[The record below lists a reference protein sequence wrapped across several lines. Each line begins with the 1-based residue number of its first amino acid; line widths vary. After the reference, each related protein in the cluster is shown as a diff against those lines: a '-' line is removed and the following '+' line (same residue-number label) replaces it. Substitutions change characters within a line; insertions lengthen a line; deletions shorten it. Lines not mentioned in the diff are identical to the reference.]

1 MEMADYGKGKWP
13 VLALECELEQLIVT
27 EVTNRLCLCL
37 QLTPKEMVGKALDG
51 LLTPASKLYFLSAV
65 EPNLRQGNDCE
76 QVTLYFKAA
85 DGPRMFLVNAVVD
98 DKKHFSLILMQADRH
113 LTLERQLI
121 RERDQT
127 KEINQELQRREQELL
142 EQRALK
148 SELLSRMESVS
159 SELLQTE
166 KLAALGQ
173 LAAGIAHEI
182 NNPVGYIRSNLNTL
196 SQYSQRLLDFIHQNQ
211 VISDAQKESV
221 DLAFLEKDLLSLLN
235 ETNEGIQRIT
245 QITRALTQ
253 FTRSSGLQDWCDIH
267 KQIDTTLQVMRGE
280 LRSKV
285 DIDRNYLPDLPLVY
299 CDPAKVNQVLM
310 NVLLNAADAIE
321 RFGVIRITTK
331 YNNEQVEVIIEDN
344 GCGMDEETAKKAL
357 EPFYTTKPEGE
368 GTGLGLSISY
378 SIMVSLG
385 GSLRISSQLG
395 EGTRIYLAFPVPGNN
410 SEDEHGI

>member
-1 MEMADYGKGKWP
+1 MVDYGREKWP
-13 VLALECELEQLIVT
+13 VLALECELELLIVT

-37 QLTPKEMVGKALDG
+37 QRTPKEIIGTPLDE
-51 LLTPASKLYFLSAV
+51 LLTSASKLYFLSAI
-65 EPNLRQGNDCE
+65 EPKLKQGEDCE
-76 QVTLYFKAA
+76 QATLYLKAA
-85 DGPRMFLVNAVVD
+85 NGPRMFVINAVVD
-98 DKKHFSLILMQADRH
+98 DKKSFSLILMQADRH
-113 LTLERQLI
+113 LMLERQLI

-127 KEINQELQRREQELL
+127 KEINQELERREQELL
-142 EQRALK
+142 EQRARK

-196 SQYSQRLLDFIHQNQ
+196 SQYSQTLLDFINENAA
-211 VISDAQKESV
+211 ISHSQKESA

-235 ETNEGIQRIT
+235 ETSEGVQRIT
-245 QITRALTQ
+245 EITRSLTQ
-253 FTRSSGLQDWCDIH
+253 FTRSSGLQDWCNIH
-267 KQIDTTLQVMRGE
+267 KQIETTLQVMRGE

-285 DIDRNYLPDLPLVY
+285 EISKSYFPDLPLVY

-321 RFGVIRITTK
+321 RFGVIRITS
-331 YNNEQVEVIIEDN
+331 EHHSDQVEVIIEDN
-344 GCGMDEETAKKAL
+344 GCGMNEETVKKAL

-378 SIMVSLG
+378 SIMISLG
-385 GSLRISSQLG
+385 GNLRVSSQLG
-395 EGTRIYLAFPVPGNN
+395 EGTRIYLTFPVPVNS

>member
-1 MEMADYGKGKWP
+1 MEMADYGKEKWP
-13 VLALECELEQLIVT
+13 VLALECELEQLLVT
-27 EVTNRLCLCL
+27 EVSDRLCLCL
-37 QLTPKEMVGKALDG
+37 QLAPKEIVGKSLG
-51 LLTPASKLYFLSAV
+51 ELLTPASRFYFLSAI

-76 QVTLYFKAA
+76 QMALYLKTA
-85 DGPRMFLVNAVVD
+85 DGPRMFVATAVVD
-98 DKKHFSLILMQADRH
+98 DKKCFSLILMPADRH
-113 LTLERQLI
+113 LILERQLI

-127 KEINQELQRREQELL
+127 QEINQELERREQELL
-142 EQRALK
+142 QQRALK
-148 SELLSRMESVS
+148 SELLSKIESVS

-196 SQYSQRLLDFIHQNQ
+196 SQYSQKLLDFIHKNQN
-211 VISDAQKESV
+211 ISAAQKESV

-235 ETNEGIQRIT
+235 ETHEGIQRIT

-267 KQIDTTLQVMRGE
+267 KQIDTTLRVMSGD
-280 LRSKV
+280 LRRKV
-285 DIDRNYLPDLPLVY
+285 DISRNYLPDLPLVY

-321 RFGVIRITTK
+321 RFGIIRITTK
-331 YNNEQVEVIIEDN
+331 CQSGQVEVIIEDN
-344 GCGMDEETAKKAL
+344 GCGMNEETARKAT

-378 SIMVSLG
+378 SIMKSLG
-385 GSLRISSQLG
+385 GSLRISSELG
-395 EGTRIYLAFPVPGNN
+395 EGTRIYLAFPVPANN